1 MEFECLPREYLLF
14 LGPDFDYFF
23 HYSGCPE
30 GTHGLYCRETCSC
43 KNGAKC
49 NPVNGQCK
57 CKPGYQGDNCQHS
70 E

>member
-1 MEFECLPREYLLF
+1 MEFECLPREYLL
-14 LGPDFDYFF
+14 LLVHNFDDFF
-23 HYSGCPE
+23 HYLGCPE